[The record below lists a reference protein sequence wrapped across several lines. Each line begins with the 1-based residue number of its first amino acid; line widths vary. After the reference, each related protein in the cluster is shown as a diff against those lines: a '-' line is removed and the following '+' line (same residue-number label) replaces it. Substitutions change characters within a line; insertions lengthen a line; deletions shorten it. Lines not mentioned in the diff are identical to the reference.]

1 MMKHCNPRHPSSPP
15 SLGIGGIPMDASFP
29 KIFWNFPRT
38 VPTLEVCH
46 FNLAEG
52 ICYTHQVYHFIL
64 LGYSV
69 AVGRGRGQF
78 LIGHECCVDSRFSQT
93 KDSFRL

>member
-1 MMKHCNPRHPSSPP
+1 
-15 SLGIGGIPMDASFP
+15 MDASFP

-46 FNLAEG
+46 FNLTEG

-69 AVGRGRGQF
+69 AVGRGSYQF
-78 LIGHECCVDSRFSQT
+78 LIGRVYCEDSRS
-93 KDSFRL
+93 S

>member
-1 MMKHCNPRHPSSPP
+1 MMKHCNPRYPSRPS

-29 KIFWNFPRT
+29 KNFWNFPRT

-64 LGYSV
+64 LSYSV
-69 AVGRGRGQF
+69 ADG
-78 LIGHECCVDSRFSQT
+78 
-93 KDSFRL
+93 